1 MLPAAHLI
9 HRTHERMRLRI
20 PARRGQVPYF
30 EQLVAGLA
38 GLPGI
43 DRIET
48 NPATGS
54 ILLSPAVDVAPLAQH
69 AERAGLFVLATDTIA
84 AAVPLATGLAR
95 SFQGVNLQIRQL
107 SGGNLDLA
115 SVGFL
120 TLVGAAVLQ
129 LQRGHVLGPAST
141 LLWYASG
148 LLLMSRRPDR
158 TARNS

>member
-1 MLPAAHLI
+1 
-9 HRTHERMRLRI
+9 
-20 PARRGQVPYF
+20 
-30 EQLVAGLA
+30 
-38 GLPGI
+38 
-43 DRIET
+43 
-48 NPATGS
+48 
-54 ILLSPAVDVAPLAQH
+54 
-69 AERAGLFVLATDTIA
+69 
-84 AAVPLATGLAR
+84 
-95 SFQGVNLQIRQL
+95 L